1 MRTLKILGLSSLLAV
16 SGAYSGMMAQPVK
29 AEAVPYSGVVEA
41 VVNGQRRSL
50 EQQSVTMRIN
60 AGVMQLG
67 SGQMFYELQGVRSTV
82 RFAARDNMHFVMR
95 SLGEGVDPSTAV
107 ALYRAEPKKKKFRR
121 VKISRGGLTVGMTAD
136 LSRGSL
142 PMRFEPAGRALIRV
156 HPDGPLPAGEYVF
169 VSMASR
175 AFAFGID

>member
-1 MRTLKILGLSSLLAV
+1 MRILKTSGLAFLLAV
-16 SGAYSGMMAQPVK
+16 SGTHGGAAAQSAR
-29 AEAVPYSGVVEA
+29 AEAVPYSGVMEA
-41 VVNGQRRSL
+41 VVNGQRRAL

-67 SGQMFYELQGVRSTV
+67 SGEMFYELQGVRSSV
-82 RFAARDNMHFVMR
+82 RFTASDKVHFVMR
-95 SLGEGVDPSTAV
+95 SLGEGVDPATTV

-121 VKISRGGLTVGMTAD
+121 VKISRGGLSVGMTAD

-142 PMRFEPAGRALIRV
+142 AMRFEPAGRSLIRV
-156 HPDGPLPAGEYVF
+156 HPDAPLPAGEYVL

>member
-1 MRTLKILGLSSLLAV
+1 MRMLKVLGLAILLAV
-16 SGAYSGMMAQPVK
+16 PGANSGAVAQSAT
-29 AEAVPYSGVVEA
+29 AEAAPYSGVVEA

-60 AGVMQLG
+60 TGVMQLG
-67 SGQMFYELQGVRSTV
+67 SGEMFYELQGVRSTV
-82 RFAARDNMHFVMR
+82 RFTASDQLHFVMR

-107 ALYRAEPKKKKFRR
+107 ALYRAEPMKKKFRR

-142 PMRFEPAGRALIRV
+142 PMRFETAGRTLIRV
-156 HPDGPLPAGEYVF
+156 HPEGPLPAGEYVF